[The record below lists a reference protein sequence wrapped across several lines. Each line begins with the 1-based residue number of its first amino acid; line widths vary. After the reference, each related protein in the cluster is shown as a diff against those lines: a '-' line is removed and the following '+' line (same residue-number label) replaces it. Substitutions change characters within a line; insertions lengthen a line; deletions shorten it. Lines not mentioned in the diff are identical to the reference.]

1 MLIGIAGLLSLVVAL
16 LFQFLGHDPKM
27 AGLALLVAFAICSV
41 NLVRSLRLARDIG
54 RLGDSFEPSRTH
66 AANLDR
72 QLDLRS
78 PVLARTRDNLNSFV
92 SGLQSGIGSVRCA
105 SIRIAAV
112 VATITSQ
119 LRRIVAIAA
128 AQREQT
134 ASIVLASGAVAKAV
148 DATSRSSVAIT
159 EAAERN
165 AREAELAS
173 EELAESFH
181 SSRAN
186 VAEMEKFAQTIE
198 ALKVQTEEVLNTA
211 VLIKDISEQT
221 NLLALNA
228 AIEAAHAGDSG
239 KGFAV
244 VAEEVR
250 KLAGTATEA
259 ATQIGGGMERMGAM
273 VEAILAGS
281 ATTLDHS
288 RQASAIAQRSSERFQ
303 HMTRDLKGIA
313 ESIAHIEKQIGDIAG
328 QAVLIS
334 GQTASIEQGTRN
346 LAEEVDRSAETAV
359 QGSQETEGVIGILGQ
374 YWLGSTHYDQVFS
387 RVRGFKA
394 DFERRI
400 EQMAATA
407 DLWDVDYVPVPGT
420 RPAKFDLSYT
430 RQFAQEMTPLYDQ
443 WAASIPDTAYA
454 LCTNMDGYMPAHL
467 SKASHPPTGD
477 HDVDLV
483 NSRDRRKQTDA
494 GAIRASQSTADFLFQ
509 TYLRDTGEVLSD
521 IGMPIMLQGR
531 RWGTLRVGFNPASV
545 LD

>member
-173 EELAESFH
+173 EDELEGADTMGEPAVRITTEVDVTPWVATK
-181 SSRAN
+181 RA
-186 VAEMEKFAQTIE
+186 AM
-198 ALKVQTEEVLNTA
+198 
-211 VLIKDISEQT
+211 
-221 NLLALNA
+221 
-228 AIEAAHAGDSG
+228 AAHASQISEESFFLSMPEDVFAEVWGQEWFIRVRPEPVDLGDGAREPGLVLDRSG
-239 KGFAV
+239 AV
-244 VAEEVR
+244 
-250 KLAGTATEA
+250 L
-259 ATQIGGGMERMGAM
+259 GGGTSREGA
-273 VEAILAGS
+273 AG
-281 ATTLDHS
+281 
-288 RQASAIAQRSSERFQ
+288 
-303 HMTRDLKGIA
+303 
-313 ESIAHIEKQIGDIAG
+313 
-328 QAVLIS
+328 
-334 GQTASIEQGTRN
+334 
-346 LAEEVDRSAETAV
+346 
-359 QGSQETEGVIGILGQ
+359 
-374 YWLGSTHYDQVFS
+374 
-387 RVRGFKA
+387 
-394 DFERRI
+394 
-400 EQMAATA
+400 
-407 DLWDVDYVPVPGT
+407 
-420 RPAKFDLSYT
+420 
-430 RQFAQEMTPLYDQ
+430 
-443 WAASIPDTAYA
+443 
-454 LCTNMDGYMPAHL
+454 
-467 SKASHPPTGD
+467 
-477 HDVDLV
+477 
-483 NSRDRRKQTDA
+483 
-494 GAIRASQSTADFLFQ
+494 
-509 TYLRDTGEVLSD
+509 
-521 IGMPIMLQGR
+521 
-531 RWGTLRVGFNPASV
+531 
-545 LD
+545 